1 MMKGR
6 SLKIAFAVFWTLIVV
21 VLLGFGFRLM
31 RGFVLVPQRAPV
43 SRQAP
48 STAQTAEREVTLY
61 FVDGNTGVLVPEKR
75 RAKAG
80 RGRAADAASIMAELG
95 KGPRSET
102 LYPTIPPE
110 ARLIDAYELGD
121 MLVLDFSHELQTNN
135 SGGSG
140 DELLTVY
147 SIVNTVT
154 ENLEGVKKVQI
165 LVEGTE
171 IDTLT
176 GHVDIS
182 RPLTP
187 DTKWM
192 NASLPTGSGA

>member
-1 MMKGR
+1 MTKGR
-6 SLKIAFAVFWTLIVV
+6 SLKIAFAVFWTLVV
-21 VLLGFGFRLM
+21 VLLLGFGFRLL
-31 RGFVLVPQRAPV
+31 RGFALAPQRTPV
-43 SRQAP
+43 SRPAP
-48 STAQTAEREVTLY
+48 SLTKTAEREVTLY
-61 FVDGNTGVLVPEKR
+61 FVDGDTGALVPEKR

-80 RGRAADAASIMAELG
+80 RGRPADAASIMAELA

-135 SGGSG
+135 AGGSS

-176 GHVDIS
+176 GHVDLS